1 MKTFTDTEGRHW
13 NVKGTLG
20 AFERVK
26 TSCDV
31 DMLDLPTTQECL
43 KKIAD
48 VFTLGR
54 VLYVMC
60 EDQCQ
65 ARGVTPEQF
74 ADAFNADVL
83 HDASEALIEEVIFF
97 CRKELRPALQ
107 MAFDKARQAEQK
119 MIETVQH
126 RIGSLEREMDAAIA
140 SLSTSTDSATSLQE
154 SSASTQANGRSA
166 GSRGRQRAGSGRRG
180 TTPAAS

>member
-13 NVKGTLG
+13 NIKGTLG

-26 TSCDV
+26 TACDV
-31 DMLDLPTTQECL
+31 DMLDLPTTQSCL
-43 KKIAD
+43 KQISD

-65 ARGVTPEQF
+65 DRGVTPEQF
-74 ADAFNADVL
+74 ADGFNADTL
-83 HDASEALIEEVIFF
+83 HAASDALIEEVIFF

-107 MAFDKARQAEQK
+107 MALDKARQAERK
-119 MIETVQH
+119 MLDTMQA
-126 RIGSLEREMDAAIA
+126 RIGSMEREMDAAIA
-140 SLSTSTDSATSLQE
+140 NLSTSTDSATSLPE
-154 SSASTQANGRSA
+154 SSASTPANGRSA
-166 GSRGRQRAGSGRRG
+166 ASHGRPRQSKRNTGI
-180 TTPAAS
+180 TQPAS